1 VLGFGHNR
9 SAASRLD
16 CTSRK
21 LFRTFMPFK
30 SVTAITASSP
40 ALQRQLRAEQ
50 IALLCRGSR
59 PGMIA
64 GLLVAPYV
72 CWLLWKEFSTGLLM
86 WFGFLAA
93 LTAARLWV
101 EAKYLNAYD
110 ANRLPNDIRPH
121 IRLIYILLAIY
132 GFAWGIPSTWMIS
145 LSIETQ
151 ILLTVFIVGLTAA
164 GIGPLA
170 SARNAYAVF
179 LVPLMTPAVIRY
191 FYIGDSFINVAVG
204 TVVYM
209 VVLIETA
216 RRVTLG
222 IEDALRLKL
231 ENIAL
236 AERLQKE
243 KDSVEN
249 INRDLQL
256 EIRQRERTEAELRV
270 AKTEAETANRAKSQF
285 LANMSHEL
293 RTPLNGIIGMSD
305 LLLRTSPSAKQ
316 LKYTQTIRGAG
327 DRLLHL
333 ITDILDMARIEA
345 GAMRF
350 ESVPFS
356 PRQLVNDV
364 SELMAEQVSAKSLS
378 LHTYIDPSVPQDVL
392 GDPNRIRQVLTN
404 LVANAVKF
412 TGQGAITIR
421 LTVEPASAECAT
433 QQLRWSVTDTGIGI
447 AEEAR
452 QFLFRPFSQVDSSF
466 TRKFGGSGLGLAI
479 CQQIVTALGGRIDVR
494 SEPDQGATF
503 WFEVPLEALPDVT
516 HESPHS
522 LNAPLAQLSGRIL
535 VAEDNPTNCELVVS
549 MLELAGCSVTPVG
562 NGVEAIRALENGD
575 FDVVLMD
582 WHMPEL
588 DGLGATR
595 QIRQREAAHPHRKR
609 VPVIALTASVLPGD
623 REACIAAGMDDFLAK
638 PFTYDELATMVQRWL
653 PVKSAA

>member
-1 VLGFGHNR
+1 
-9 SAASRLD
+9 
-16 CTSRK
+16 
-21 LFRTFMPFK
+21 MPL
-30 SVTAITASSP
+30 TPITALTAGP
-40 ALQRQLRAEQ
+40 LEIQRQLRAEQ
-50 IALLCRGSR
+50 IAMLCRGSKS
-59 PGMIA
+59 GMLA
-64 GLLVAPYV
+64 ALLVAPYV
-72 CWLLWKEFSTGLLM
+72 CWLLWKEFSTAALA
-86 WFGFLAA
+86 WFGFLIG
-93 LTAARLWV
+93 LTAVRVWV
-101 EAKYLNAYD
+101 EARYLNAYD
-110 ANRLPNDIRPH
+110 ANRLPVDIRPN
-121 IRLIYILLAIY
+121 IRLIYVLLGIY
-132 GFAWGIPSTWMIS
+132 GFAWGIPSTWM
-145 LSIETQ
+145 LSANVETQ
-151 ILLTVFIVGLTAA
+151 ILLTVFIVGLTAS
-164 GIGPLA
+164 GIGPLGP
-170 SARNAYAVF
+170 ARHAYTVF
-179 LVPLMTPAVIRY
+179 LVPLMLPPVIRY
-191 FYIGDSFINVAVG
+191 FYIGDSFINVAIG
-204 TVVYM
+204 TLVYM
-209 VVLIETA
+209 AVLIETA
-216 RRVTLG
+216 RRVMQG

-236 AERLQKE
+236 AARLQKE

-305 LLLRTSPSAKQ
+305 LLLRTSPNSKQ
-316 LKYTQTIRGAG
+316 LKYTQTIRAAG

-350 ESVPFS
+350 DNVPFS

-364 SELMAEQVSAKSLS
+364 TELMAEQASAKSLTLS
-378 LHTYIDPSVPQDVL
+378 ASIDANVPHDVL

-404 LVANAVKF
+404 LVANAIKF
-412 TGQGAITIR
+412 TSAGAISIR
-421 LTVEPASAECAT
+421 LEVEPASEQCAM

-479 CQQIVTALGGRIDVR
+479 CQQIVTALGGRIDVT
-494 SEPDQGATF
+494 SEPDRGATF
-503 WFEVPLEALPDVT
+503 WFEVPLEALPDVA
-516 HESPHS
+516 HDAPRAQE
-522 LNAPLAQLSGRIL
+522 LPLARMTGRIL

-562 NGVEAIRALENGD
+562 NGVEAIKAVENGD
-575 FDVVLMD
+575 FDLVLMD

-595 QIRQREAAHPHRKR
+595 QIRQREASHPPRKR

-638 PFTYDELATMVQRWL
+638 PFTYDELASMVQRWL